1 MKRLVSLLL
10 LLGVPIFAGPVT
22 NEPLRSP
29 RAVVAS
35 VSEIASRV
43 GADVM
48 KKGGNAIDATV
59 AVAFALQ
66 VVWPEAGNIGGGGF
80 LIYRAASGKTEVI
93 DYRERA
99 PLAATRDMYL
109 DSQGNVVKDLS
120 VSSSVSFSTAASTR
134 QRTSRSCRSSLRA
147 GASTCVEGPA

>member
-10 LLGVPIFAGPVT
+10 LLGVPIFAAPVT
-22 NEPLRSP
+22 NEPLRAP
-29 RAVVAS
+29 HAVVAS

-80 LIYRAASGKTEVI
+80 PVYRPANGKTESI
-93 DYRERA
+93 HL
-99 PLAATRDMYL
+99 P
-109 DSQGNVVKDLS
+109 
-120 VSSSVSFSTAASTR
+120 STR
-134 QRTSRSCRSSLRA
+134 
-147 GASTCVEGPA
+147 

>member
-10 LLGVPIFAGPVT
+10 LFASPLAAAPVT
-22 NEPLRSP
+22 NEALRA
-29 RAVVAS
+29 RHAMVAS

-80 LIYRAASGKTEVI
+80 LPFRPPN
-93 DYRERA
+93 RENQSNSNAEGATPWRPRGRCVHFLGA
-99 PLAATRDMYL
+99 P
-109 DSQGNVVKDLS
+109 G
-120 VSSSVSFSTAASTR
+120 
-134 QRTSRSCRSSLRA
+134 
-147 GASTCVEGPA
+147 

>member
-10 LLGVPIFAGPVT
+10 LLGVPIFAAPVT
-22 NEPLRSP
+22 NEPLRAP
-29 RAVVAS
+29 HAVVAS

-66 VVWPEAGNIGGGGF
+66 VVWPEAGNIGGGGV
-80 LIYRAASGKTEVI
+80 LI
-93 DYRERA
+93 
-99 PLAATRDMYL
+99 
-109 DSQGNVVKDLS
+109 
-120 VSSSVSFSTAASTR
+120 F
-134 QRTSRSCRSSLRA
+134 RA
-147 GASTCVEGPA
+147 GGGRNQGDDYHDAAARGAAAA